1 MCNSDPRVCCLNAR
15 TCTLTR
21 HLLLFVVF
29 SFSFSLSLSL
39 CLSVSLSLCRSF
51 LISVLYI
58 DMEGRSDDQSMQIM
72 IEQMGPKRIAFVHG
86 NETAVAALSTSL
98 STPIEIYM
106 TKQNETISMKS
117 DTKTYSIKMDDSC
130 KWCTVF
136 LLCGCPLFNSLPCL
150 FCFVESHLVFCF
162 LFFVCQFNSLR
173 SVAFV
178 ENGKGQ

>member
-1 MCNSDPRVCCLNAR
+1 
-15 TCTLTR
+15 
-21 HLLLFVVF
+21 
-29 SFSFSLSLSL
+29 
-39 CLSVSLSLCRSF
+39 
-51 LISVLYI
+51 
-58 DMEGRSDDQSMQIM
+58 MEGRSDDQSMQIM

-136 LLCGCPLFNSLPCL
+136 LLCGFVLRVIALRSDNCPEHCFVFRFVSLPARRHVL
-150 FCFVESHLVFCF
+150 F
-162 LFFVCQFNSLR
+162 
-173 SVAFV
+173 SVV
-178 ENGKGQ
+178 V

>member
-1 MCNSDPRVCCLNAR
+1 MCVCVC
-15 TCTLTR
+15 
-21 HLLLFVVF
+21 
-29 SFSFSLSLSL
+29 
-39 CLSVSLSLCRSF
+39 VSL

-86 NETAVAALSTSL
+86 NERAVAALSTSL
-98 STPIEIYM
+98 STPIEIFM

-130 KWCTVF
+130 KLCNVF
-136 LLCGCPLFNSLPCL
+136 LLCGCPLLQLFSGL
-150 FCFVESHLVFCF
+150 FCFGVSLGCCF
-162 LFFVCQFNSLR
+162 LLCLSIHFR

-178 ENGKGQ
+178 ENGKSQ

>member
-29 SFSFSLSLSL
+29 SFCLSL
-39 CLSVSLSLCRSF
+39 CLSVALSLCRSF

-150 FCFVESHLVFCF
+150 FCFVGSHLDFCF